1 MNYCARIALIAA
13 VLCRAPLAFA
23 VDPAPAQR
31 PLPTATPAAAGM
43 SAARLEAMS
52 EHFRADVAHQIASGY
67 VLLVARDGKLVHS
80 STIGMRDREHGLPM
94 TLETRFRLASMT
106 KPITAVAVLMLYEE
120 GRFQLDDPVSRY
132 LPEFG
137 AMRVYAG
144 ADEQGGLKIEPA
156 KRPITI
162 RHLLTHTAGLGYGPL
177 FDSTSPLGKLWSSL
191 NVTGPEPLAE
201 QIRALA
207 KLPLY
212 AQPGDEWRYSYSFDV
227 LGRLVEVVAGMPFDR
242 FLKTRLFDPLGMR
255 HTGFYVA
262 PDDVALVA
270 VPYRR
275 DANGELQVSPM
286 ASEATLADPSRAPS
300 GGAGLLT
307 TADDYLRF
315 VQMLANGGSFE
326 GRQYLSPVTV
336 ALMASNHVADDAQA
350 KYWGPMWRGLGYG
363 LGVGVVNDIRSLPQA
378 GCDGDLAWGGLF
390 GSHWIV
396 SPRTGVVAV
405 LMSQLV
411 PSGNTSSPRTYT
423 DFRNLLF
430 AAVSRPGPAA
440 CVAH

>member
-23 VDPAPAQR
+23 VDPSPAQR

-137 AMRVYAG
+137 AMRVY
-144 ADEQGGLKIEPA
+144 
-156 KRPITI
+156 T
-162 RHLLTHTAGLGYGPL
+162 
-177 FDSTSPLGKLWSSL
+177 
-191 NVTGPEPLAE
+191 EPLAE

-212 AQPGDEWRYSYSFDV
+212 AQPGDEWRYSYSYDV

-270 VPYRR
+270 MPYRR

>member
-1 MNYCARIALIAA
+1 
-13 VLCRAPLAFA
+13 
-23 VDPAPAQR
+23 
-31 PLPTATPAAAGM
+31 
-43 SAARLEAMS
+43 
-52 EHFRADVAHQIASGY
+52 
-67 VLLVARDGKLVHS
+67 
-80 STIGMRDREHGLPM
+80 
-94 TLETRFRLASMT
+94 MT

>member
-1 MNYCARIALIAA
+1 
-13 VLCRAPLAFA
+13 
-23 VDPAPAQR
+23 
-31 PLPTATPAAAGM
+31 
-43 SAARLEAMS
+43 
-52 EHFRADVAHQIASGY
+52 
-67 VLLVARDGKLVHS
+67 
-80 STIGMRDREHGLPM
+80 
-94 TLETRFRLASMT
+94 MT

-137 AMRVYAG
+137 AMRVY
-144 ADEQGGLKIEPA
+144 
-156 KRPITI
+156 T
-162 RHLLTHTAGLGYGPL
+162 
-177 FDSTSPLGKLWSSL
+177 
-191 NVTGPEPLAE
+191 EPLAE

-212 AQPGDEWRYSYSFDV
+212 AQPGDEWRYSYSYDV

-270 VPYRR
+270 MPYRR